1 MRRQKIIS
9 AIDVGSNSFHMIIA
23 GITGK
28 TFSIIRKEREVI
40 RLGTWK
46 EGEEKIIS
54 EAEIDHAASILKR
67 FRLIADSYR
76 ARIKAV
82 ATSAVRDA
90 SNNREFTDKIY
101 ARTGIKIDVITGRRE
116 AELIFTGVKK
126 ALSLGKKDSLC
137 LDIGGG
143 STEMIYCAD
152 NKIVFAESFKLGAV
166 RLTKKFFPGALLN
179 HSSIAHCEEFIEEQF
194 NENKNIRF
202 KIPFEIAG
210 GSSGTIQ
217 NAASII
223 HFGKQNK
230 ILRKLNEYCFTSQDL
245 FEVIDFVLSCKTT
258 KDRLRIG
265 GIEGK
270 RADILPAGLLI
281 LRKVFKL
288 FDIQDMVISE
298 YALREGII
306 LETIKDINSQIQFPF

>member
-1 MRRQKIIS
+1 LRIRKFIS
-9 AIDVGSNSFHMIIA
+9 AIDIGSNSFHMIIA
-23 GITGK
+23 EVTGK
-28 TFSIIRKEREVI
+28 SFSTIRKEREVI

-46 EGEEKIIS
+46 EGDEKIIS
-54 EAEIDHAASILKR
+54 EAEIDHAANILRR
-67 FRLIADSYR
+67 FRGLSDSHK
-76 ARIKAV
+76 AKIKAV

-90 SNNREFTDKIY
+90 SNRLEFIDKVY
-101 ARTGIKIDVITGRRE
+101 SRTGIKIEVVSGRRE

-126 ALSLGKKDSLC
+126 ALMIGKKDSLC

-143 STEMIYCAD
+143 STELVYYA
-152 NKIVFAESFKLGAV
+152 NGKIVFAESFKLGAV
-166 RLTKKFFPGALLN
+166 RLTKKFFPGEVIN
-179 HSSIAHCEEFIEEQF
+179 NTSIAHCTEFIEEQIK
-194 NENKNIRF
+194 ENKNIRF
-202 KIPFEIAG
+202 NIPFQLAA

-223 HFGKQNK
+223 HFGNRNK
-230 ILRKLNEYCFTSQDL
+230 ILRKLNGFSFSFQDL
-245 FEVIDFVLSCKTT
+245 NEVIDFVLSCKTT

-281 LRKVFKL
+281 LKKIFEL
-288 FDIQDMVISE
+288 FNIRDMVLSE

-306 LETIKDINSQIQFPF
+306 LEAIKHTPTQIQFTF

>member
-1 MRRQKIIS
+1 LSRPKIIS

-23 GITGK
+23 EITGK
-28 TFSIIRKEREVI
+28 SFTTIRKEREVI

-67 FRLIADSYR
+67 FRLLSDTYK

-90 SNNREFTDKIY
+90 SNNHEFTDKIY
-101 ARTGIKIDVITGRRE
+101 ARTGIKIDVISGRRE

-126 ALSLGKKDSLC
+126 ALTLGKKDSLC
-137 LDIGGG
+137 IDIGGG

-152 NKIVFAESFKLGAV
+152 SKIVFAESFKLGAV
-166 RLTKKFFPGALLN
+166 RLTKKFFPDSVLT
-179 HSSIAHCEEFIEEQF
+179 HSAIAHCEEFIEEQF
-194 NENKNIRF
+194 EENKNLVF
-202 KIPFEIAG
+202 NIPIEVAA

-230 ILRKLNEYCFTSQDL
+230 ILRKLNEFCFSAL
-245 FEVIDFVLSCKTT
+245 ELNEVIDFVLSCKTT

-281 LRKVFKL
+281 LRKVFSL
-288 FDIQDMVISE
+288 FNIRDMVISE

-306 LETIKDINSQIQFPF
+306 LETIKDINSQIQFTF

>member
-1 MRRQKIIS
+1 MIS

-23 GITGK
+23 EISGK
-28 TFSIIRKEREVI
+28 SFSIIRKEREVI

-54 EAEIDHAASILKR
+54 EAEIDHAATILRR
-67 FRLIADSYR
+67 FRLLSDTYKSKTR
-76 ARIKAV
+76 AV

-90 SNNREFTDKIY
+90 SNSHEFVDKIY
-101 ARTGIKIDVITGRRE
+101 SRTGIMIDVISGRKE
-116 AELIFTGVKK
+116 AELIFAGVKK
-126 ALSLGKKDSLC
+126 ALMIGKKDTLS

-143 STEMIYCAD
+143 STEMVYYAEG
-152 NKIVFAESFKLGAV
+152 KIVFAESFKLGAV
-166 RLTKKFFPGALLN
+166 RLTKKFFPGAVLN

-194 NENKNIRF
+194 HEDKNIRF
-202 KIPFEIAG
+202 NIPFEIAA

-223 HFGKQNK
+223 YFGNQNK
-230 ILRKLNEYCFTSQDL
+230 ILRKLNKFTFSSKDL
-245 FEVIDFVLSCKTT
+245 NEVINFVLSCKTT

-281 LRKVFKL
+281 LRKVFEL
-288 FDIQDMVISE
+288 FNIRDMVISE

-306 LETIKDINSQIQFPF
+306 LDTIKKSQSQIQFTF